1 MSVAVVLKGYPRLS
15 ETFIAQEIQSLQK
28 AGLELELISLRHPTD
43 TAVHPVHR
51 EINKTVLY
59 LPEYLW
65 QESTRVIRAWWRI
78 RKSPHYSRAR
88 RVWLNDL
95 KRDLTPNRIRRFGQS
110 LVLANELSDGV
121 TLIYAHFLHT
131 PSSVARYAAL
141 LRNLPWSFSAHAKDI
156 WTTPEWEKRE
166 KITDCAWGVTCT
178 ETGSVHLKSLTDSPD
193 KITLLYHGLDIRRF
207 SEPSSFDEKR
217 NDGTSRNKTL
227 RLLSVGRAV
236 PKKGFLILL
245 EALAALP
252 QEFYWHWQH
261 VGGGSDLRKLQAHA
275 ADLKLEDKISWLG
288 PRPQE
293 EILSLY
299 RQNDLFLLPSRI
311 TKDGDRD
318 GLPNVLME
326 AASQKLAIISTA
338 LSGICEFIETD
349 THGLLVPPDDSSSLL
364 GAIRK
369 AANPDLRSAWAAAAF
384 KRVHHEFSHHEN
396 ILPLVKL
403 IRQHQESTQ

>member
-28 AGLELELISLRHPTD
+28 AGLDLELISLRHPTD

-207 SEPSSFDEKR
+207 SEPSSCDQKS

-227 RLLSVGRAV
+227 RLFSVGRAV
-236 PKKGFLILL
+236 PKKGFFILL
-245 EALAALP
+245 DALAALP
-252 QEFYWHWQH
+252 QDFYWHWQH
-261 VGGGSDLRKLQAHA
+261 VGGGGDLRKLQAHA
-275 ADLKLEDKISWLG
+275 ADLGLNEKINWLG

-326 AASQKLAIISTA
+326 AASQKLAIVSTA

-349 THGLLVPPDDSSSLL
+349 THGLLVPPDDSTSLL
-364 GAIRK
+364 GAIRR
-369 AANPDLRSAWAAAAF
+369 AAKPDLRAAWATAAF

>member
-28 AGLELELISLRHPTD
+28 AGLDLELISLRHPTD
-43 TAVHPVHR
+43 TAIHPVHR
-51 EINKTVLY
+51 EINKTALY

-65 QESTRVIRAWWRI
+65 QQSTRVIRAWWRV
-78 RKSPHYSRAR
+78 RKSPHYSHAR

-95 KRDLTPNRIRRFGQS
+95 KRDSTPNRIRRFGQS

-141 LRNLPWSFSAHAKDI
+141 LRDLPWSFSAHAKDI

-178 ETGSVHLKSLTDSPD
+178 ETGSAHLKSLTDSPD

-207 SEPSSFDEKR
+207 SEPSSFDQTR

-227 RLLSVGRAV
+227 RLFSVGRAV

-252 QEFYWHWQH
+252 QDFYWHWQH

-275 ADLKLEDKISWLG
+275 ADLKLKDKISWLG

-299 RQNDLFLLPSRI
+299 RRNDLFLLPSRI

-338 LSGICEFIETD
+338 LSGICEFI
-349 THGLLVPPDDSSSLL
+349 
-364 GAIRK
+364 
-369 AANPDLRSAWAAAAF
+369 
-384 KRVHHEFSHHEN
+384 
-396 ILPLVKL
+396 
-403 IRQHQESTQ
+403 

>member
-28 AGLELELISLRHPTD
+28 AGLDLELISLRHPTD

-178 ETGSVHLKSLTDSPD
+178 TMVS
-193 KITLLYHGLDIRRF
+193 IF
-207 SEPSSFDEKR
+207 AA
-217 NDGTSRNKTL
+217 SRNRHHVIKKAMMEHL
-227 RLLSVGRAV
+227 AIKLFDSLVSGEQF
-236 PKKGFLILL
+236 PKKDSLSCSTHSPLSPKIFTGIGSTSV
-245 EALAALP
+245 AA
-252 QEFYWHWQH
+252 
-261 VGGGSDLRKLQAHA
+261 V
-275 ADLKLEDKISWLG
+275 
-288 PRPQE
+288 
-293 EILSLY
+293 
-299 RQNDLFLLPSRI
+299 
-311 TKDGDRD
+311 T
-318 GLPNVLME
+318 
-326 AASQKLAIISTA
+326 
-338 LSGICEFIETD
+338 
-349 THGLLVPPDDSSSLL
+349 
-364 GAIRK
+364 
-369 AANPDLRSAWAAAAF
+369 
-384 KRVHHEFSHHEN
+384 
-396 ILPLVKL
+396 
-403 IRQHQESTQ
+403 

>member
-28 AGLELELISLRHPTD
+28 AGLDLELISLRHPTD

-207 SEPSSFDEKR
+207 SEPSSCDQKS

-227 RLLSVGRAV
+227 RLFSVGRAV
-236 PKKGFLILL
+236 PKKGFFILL
-245 EALAALP
+245 DALAALP
-252 QEFYWHWQH
+252 QDFYWHWQH

-275 ADLKLEDKISWLG
+275 ADLGLNEKINWLG

-311 TKDGDRD
+311 TEDGDRD

-326 AASQKLAIISTA
+326 AASQKLAIVSTA

-349 THGLLVPPDDSSSLL
+349 THGLLVPPDDSSLL
-364 GAIRK
+364 LAAIRK
-369 AANPDLRSAWAAAAF
+369 AAKPDLRSAWA
-384 KRVHHEFSHHEN
+384 
-396 ILPLVKL
+396 
-403 IRQHQESTQ
+403 

>member
-1 MSVAVVLKGYPRLS
+1 MSVAVILKGYPRLS

-43 TAVHPVHR
+43 TDVHPVHR
-51 EINKTVLY
+51 EINKTALY

-78 RKSPHYSRAR
+78 RKLPHYSRAR

-95 KRDLTPNRIRRFGQS
+95 KRDLTSNRIRRFGQS
-110 LVLANELSDGV
+110 LVLANELSKDA

-141 LRNLPWSFSAHAKDI
+141 LRDLPWSFSAHAKDI

-166 KITDCAWGVTCT
+166 KIADCAWGVTCT

-207 SEPSSFDEKR
+207 SEPSSFDQKS
-217 NDGTSRNKTL
+217 NDGTSRDKTL
-227 RLLSVGRAV
+227 RLFSVGRAV
-236 PKKGFLILL
+236 PKKGFFILL
-245 EALAALP
+245 DALAALP
-252 QEFYWHWQH
+252 QDFYWQWQH
-261 VGGGSDLRKLQAHA
+261 VGGGGDLRRLQAHA
-275 ADLKLEDKISWLG
+275 ADLGLNDNVSWLG
-288 PRPQE
+288 PRSQK

-299 RQNDLFLLPSRI
+299 RKNDLFLLPSRI
-311 TKDGDRD
+311 TEDGDRD

-349 THGLLVPPDDSSSLL
+349 THGLLVPPDDSNSLL

-369 AANPDLRSAWAAAAF
+369 AAKPDLRAAWATAAF

-396 ILPLVKL
+396 ILPLVEL
-403 IRQHQESTQ
+403 IRQHQEPAQ

>member
-28 AGLELELISLRHPTD
+28 AGLDLELISLRHPTD

-207 SEPSSFDEKR
+207 SEPSSCDQKS

-227 RLLSVGRAV
+227 RLFSVGRAV
-236 PKKGFLILL
+236 PKKGFFILL
-245 EALAALP
+245 DALAALP
-252 QEFYWHWQH
+252 QDFYWHWQH

-275 ADLKLEDKISWLG
+275 ADLGLNEKINWLG

-311 TKDGDRD
+311 TEDGDRD

-326 AASQKLAIISTA
+326 AASQKLAIVSTA
-338 LSGICEFIETD
+338 LSGICEFI
-349 THGLLVPPDDSSSLL
+349 
-364 GAIRK
+364 
-369 AANPDLRSAWAAAAF
+369 
-384 KRVHHEFSHHEN
+384 
-396 ILPLVKL
+396 
-403 IRQHQESTQ
+403 

>member
-43 TAVHPVHR
+43 TAIHPVHR
-51 EINKTVLY
+51 EINKTALY

-65 QESTRVIRAWWRI
+65 QQSTRVIRAWWRI
-78 RKSPHYSRAR
+78 RKSPHYSHAR
-88 RVWLNDL
+88 KVWLNDL
-95 KRDLTPNRIRRFGQS
+95 KRDSTPNRVRRFGQS

-166 KITDCAWGVTCT
+166 KIEDCAWGVTCT

-217 NDGTSRNKTL
+217 MMEHLPIKRFDSLVSEERF
-227 RLLSVGRAV
+227 
-236 PKKGFLILL
+236 PKK
-245 EALAALP
+245 
-252 QEFYWHWQH
+252 
-261 VGGGSDLRKLQAHA
+261 
-275 ADLKLEDKISWLG
+275 
-288 PRPQE
+288 
-293 EILSLY
+293 
-299 RQNDLFLLPSRI
+299 
-311 TKDGDRD
+311 
-318 GLPNVLME
+318 
-326 AASQKLAIISTA
+326 
-338 LSGICEFIETD
+338 
-349 THGLLVPPDDSSSLL
+349 DS
-364 GAIRK
+364 
-369 AANPDLRSAWAAAAF
+369 
-384 KRVHHEFSHHEN
+384 
-396 ILPLVKL
+396 
-403 IRQHQESTQ
+403 